1 MAQEP
6 GIQTEGK
13 SCWLARR
20 KRARSPPST
29 GEKSASLSSTILSGS
44 QSSPMPRVWVTCG
57 LPRTSLPDQTPAL
70 FLLYRVVAVG
80 TGPAPRISALISP
93 TPPDGRPSTAGHG
106 VHGPWRLQSTGSQ
119 SRTRL
124 RRLGT
129 HTWAPSCHATW
140 VLPSLLWPPTLI
152 PARSVCGHC
161 IPRGHQVTCLLRGEA
176 TQKPARAVAR
186 ETNIPGKSRP

>member
-1 MAQEP
+1 MSCKE
-6 GIQTEGK
+6 EKGK
-13 SCWLARR
+13 ISTFHRGKKKVPLSQAPSCLEANPLRC
-20 KRARSPPST
+20 
-29 GEKSASLSSTILSGS
+29 
-44 QSSPMPRVWVTCG
+44 RVWVTCG
-57 LPRTSLPDQTPAL
+57 LPRISLPDQTPAL

-80 TGPAPRISALISP
+80 TAPAPRISAVISP
-93 TPPDGRPSTAGHG
+93 MPPDGRLSTAGHG

-119 SRTRL
+119 SRMQL
-124 RRLGT
+124 KQLGT

-140 VLPSLLWPPTLI
+140 VLPSLLRPPTLV